1 MENITLI
8 GMPGSGKSTVGVVLA
23 KTLGYSFLDVDL
35 VIQERQR
42 KLLQE
47 LLNSL
52 GTEGFLDLEGKTICS
67 LSPQKTVLAPGGSCV
82 LRADA
87 MAHLKSLGKVV
98 YLHLS
103 YEALEGRIH
112 NLATRGIAFAP
123 GQTLRDVYDQ
133 RAPLY
138 ARYADLTVEVDGQ
151 TLDET
156 LAAVRAALERS
167 LPHKI

>member
-35 VIQERQR
+35 VIQERQG
-42 KLLQE
+42 KLLQD
-47 LLNSL
+47 LLNTL
-52 GTEGFLDLEGKTICS
+52 GTEGFLDLEGETIRS
-67 LSPQKTVLAPGGSCV
+67 LSPSKTVLAPGGSCV
-82 LRADA
+82 LRHDA
-87 MAHLKSLGKVV
+87 MLHLKSIGKVV

-103 YEALEGRIH
+103 YPALEGRIH

-123 GQTLRDVYDQ
+123 GQTLRDVYHQ

-138 ARYADLTVEVDGQ
+138 TCYADLTVEVDGQ
-151 TLDET
+151 TLDQT
-156 LAAVRAALERS
+156 LAAVREALS
-167 LPHKI
+167 SP

>member
-35 VIQERQR
+35 VIQERQG

-47 LLNSL
+47 LLNGL
-52 GTEGFLDLEGKTICS
+52 GPERFLDLEGETIRS
-67 LSPQKTVLAPGGSCV
+67 LSPSKTVLAPGGSCV
-82 LRADA
+82 LRHDA
-87 MAHLKSLGKVV
+87 MLHLKSIGKVV

-103 YEALEGRIH
+103 YPALEGRIH
-112 NLATRGIAFAP
+112 NLSTRGIAFAP

-151 TLDET
+151 TLDRT
-156 LAAVRAALERS
+156 LAAVREALAS
-167 LPHKI
+167 P

>member
-35 VIQERQR
+35 VIQERQG

-47 LLNSL
+47 LLNTL
-52 GTEGFLDLEGKTICS
+52 GSESFLDLEGATIRS
-67 LSPQKTVLAPGGSCV
+67 LCPSRTVLAPGGSCV
-82 LRADA
+82 LRAGA
-87 MAHLKSLGKVV
+87 MAHLRSLSTVV

-103 YEALEGRIH
+103 YDALEGRIH

-151 TLDET
+151 TLDQT
-156 LAAVRAALERS
+156 LAAVRAV
-167 LPHKI
+167 LPPAKIHP

>member
-35 VIQERQR
+35 VIQERQG
-42 KLLQE
+42 KLLQA
-47 LLNSL
+47 LLNAL
-52 GTEGFLDLEGKTICS
+52 GTEGFLDLEGETIRS
-67 LSPQKTVLAPGGSCV
+67 LRPRKTVLAPGGSCV
-82 LRADA
+82 LRQDA
-87 MAHLKSLGKVV
+87 MEHLRSLSTVV

-103 YEALEGRIH
+103 YSALEGRIH

-151 TLDET
+151 TLDQT
-156 LAAVRAALERS
+156 LAAVRAV
-167 LPHKI
+167 LPPAEIHP

>member
-23 KTLGYSFLDVDL
+23 KTLGFSFLDVDL
-35 VIQERQR
+35 VIQERQG

-47 LLNSL
+47 LLDTL
-52 GTEGFLDLEGKTICS
+52 GADPFLDLESETIRS
-67 LSPQKTVLAPGGSCV
+67 LSPTRTVLAPGGSCV
-82 LRADA
+82 LRHDA
-87 MAHLKSLGKVV
+87 MLHLSAISKVV

-103 YEALEGRIH
+103 YPELEGRIH

-138 ARYADLTVEVDGQ
+138 ERYAHLTVEVDGQ
-151 TLDET
+151 TLEQT
-156 LAAVRAALERS
+156 LSNLREVLTS
-167 LPHKI
+167 L